1 MKALF
6 GSLSVLC
13 RLFFKAYALIQTHL
27 FGIHEFLSVWL
38 TAKHGVE
45 QNMDPVEEHVKKT
58 IVTAARETWEIYFSR
73 LFPAS
78 VGEAC
83 PQKIGIF
90 GLILVTALLVCLC
103 VFVQGSVGT
112 GVQVL
117 SVSHSGIKLLKTVKS
132 SAAAPDYFRVL
143 RPYTYV
149 WPLFLAL
156 LWLQSSLNLRVTV
169 KHYMFTFPLLWG
181 KLHAISLR
189 FTN

>member
-1 MKALF
+1 M
-6 GSLSVLC
+6 
-13 RLFFKAYALIQTHL
+13 
-27 FGIHEFLSVWL
+27 

-58 IVTAARETWEIYFSR
+58 IITAARETWEIYFSR

-78 VGEAC
+78 VSMVD
-83 PQKIGIF
+83 PQRIIITECVDFIF
-90 GLILVTALLVCLC
+90 IKPLC

-143 RPYTYV
+143 RPYT
-149 WPLFLAL
+149 
-156 LWLQSSLNLRVTV
+156 
-169 KHYMFTFPLLWG
+169 
-181 KLHAISLR
+181 
-189 FTN
+189 

>member
-1 MKALF
+1 
-6 GSLSVLC
+6 
-13 RLFFKAYALIQTHL
+13 
-27 FGIHEFLSVWL
+27 
-38 TAKHGVE
+38 
-45 QNMDPVEEHVKKT
+45 MDPVEEHVKKT

-83 PQKIGIF
+83 PQKIVIF
-90 GLILVTALLVCLC
+90 GLIPVTALLVCLC

-132 SAAAPDYFRVL
+132 STAAPDYFRVL

-149 WPLFLAL
+149 WPGIVVASDM
-156 LWLQSSLNLRVTV
+156 SSLKLKVTL
-169 KHYMFTFPLLWG
+169 KHYMFTFSLLLG
-181 KLHAISLR
+181 KLHATSLK
-189 FTN
+189 FTK